1 MKKNIKIEN
10 QLLEMIQPKIQFI
23 ENKFSNGEALSEQ
36 DVSTLLIKSAFIQIN
51 HLDERIDAIAAD
63 IAQLRL
69 DFCELVGKFEQLGIR
84 YLKLES
90 RFDILESRFDILE
103 SRFDKLEN
111 RLDKLEYSLDKLE
124 NSLDKLEDRL
134 LALEVRFEA
143 FEARFETMEARI
155 QTSIEKAIRT
165 NIRWTLGL
173 ITFSLTLIKIVEL
186 IILK

>member
-1 MKKNIKIEN
+1 MKKNTKIEN

-23 ENKFSNGEALSEQ
+23 ENKFSTGEALSEQ
-36 DVSTLLIKSAFIQIN
+36 DVNTLLIKSAFVQIN
-51 HLDERIDAIAAD
+51 HLDERIDSIAAD

-69 DFCELVGKFEQLGIR
+69 DFCELEGKFMQ
-84 YLKLES
+84 
-90 RFDILESRFDILE
+90 LE

-111 RLDKLEYSLDKLE
+111 
-124 NSLDKLEDRL
+124 RL

-143 FEARFETMEARI
+143 FEARFETMEARL
-155 QTSIEKAIRT
+155 QVSIEKAIRT

>member
-1 MKKNIKIEN
+1 MKKNTKIEN

-23 ENKFSNGEALSEQ
+23 ENKFSTGEALSEQ
-36 DVSTLLIKSAFIQIN
+36 DVNTLLIKSAFVQIN
-51 HLDERIDAIAAD
+51 HLDERIDSIAAD

-69 DFCELVGKFEQLGIR
+69 DFCELEGKFMQ
-84 YLKLES
+84 
-90 RFDILESRFDILE
+90 LE

-111 RLDKLEYSLDKLE
+111 RLENLENRLVNLENRLDKLE
-124 NSLDKLEDRL
+124 NRL

-143 FEARFETMEARI
+143 FEARFETMEARL
-155 QTSIEKAIRT
+155 QVSIEKAIRT

>member
-1 MKKNIKIEN
+1 MKKNTKIEN
-10 QLLEMIQPKIQFI
+10 QLMEMIQPKIQFI

-90 RFDILESRFDILE
+90 RFDILESRFD
-103 SRFDKLEN
+103 KLEN
-111 RLDKLEYSLDKLE
+111 RLDKLE